1 MENNERVITY
11 VTKGIK
17 QKLESKAA
25 KLGLSVSA
33 YLRLK
38 VIELVKEVE

>member
-1 MENNERVITY
+1 MENNLRLITY
-11 VTKGIK
+11 VTKDIK

-25 KLGLSVSA
+25 RQGLSVSA

-38 VIELVKEVE
+38 VLELVKED